1 METPAPTR
9 RLVWI
14 DWLRVIAVL
23 LIFAFHSGRVFNVGE
38 QFYAKSAQT
47 SVFLTWFVVGFF
59 SFWQMPL
66 LFLLAGMSSYF
77 ALGKRTGRQYLKE
90 RALRLLVPF
99 FFGTLVIVTPQMWYG
114 ARTNAGYTGSL
125 TQFYV
130 DYFTL
135 KWGLISDYQGGP
147 SYGHL
152 WFILYLFIVSLVAL
166 PLFLWIR
173 RGPGE
178 SVGVRVAR
186 ALAKPWWWLVAAF
199 VLLLSTALPET
210 GGHNLFMYLVW
221 FVLGFLLVAGD
232 GPLEAARR
240 WKWVLL
246 VTALPLA
253 WLVAATYDVR
263 DRYPDPSLPI
273 AVNEFGVQLVGWLL
287 CLAAVGIAM
296 TYLDRPTKALTYL
309 AEASYPTYILHQT
322 VIVVAGF
329 YLVQVLPQPL
339 VSWAVLTAGSIA
351 VTYGIYEVFVRRWR
365 PMRFLFGM
373 RPKRPEQTG

>member
-1 METPAPTR
+1 MEAPAPTR

-23 LIFAFHSGRVFNVGE
+23 LIFAFHSARVYNAGE
-38 QFYAKSAQT
+38 LFYAKSVET
-47 SVFLTWFVVGFF
+47 SSFLSWFVVGFF

-77 ALGKRTGRQYLKE
+77 ALGKRTGGQFLKE

-99 FFGTLVIVTPQMWYG
+99 FFGVFVIVPPQTWYG

-125 TQFYV
+125 AQFYV
-130 DYFTL
+130 DYFSL
-135 KWGLISDYQGGP
+135 KWGLITDYRGGP

-152 WFILYLFIVSLVAL
+152 WFILYLFIASAVAL

-178 SVGVRVAR
+178 SVGVRLAG
-186 ALAKPWWWLVAAF
+186 ALAKPWWWVVVAF
-199 VLLLSTALPET
+199 GLLLTTALPEF
-210 GGHNLFMYLVW
+210 GGHNLFNYVGW
-221 FVLGFLLVAGD
+221 FVLGFLLVAGR

-246 VTALPLA
+246 GVALPLA

-263 DRYPDPSLPI
+263 DRYPDPSFPI

-287 CLAAVGIAM
+287 CLAAIGIGM
-296 TYLDRPTKALTYL
+296 TYLDRSTKALPYL

-322 VIVVAGF
+322 VIVVIGF
-329 YLVQVLPQPL
+329 YLVQALPQPL

-373 RPKRPEQTG
+373 RPKPRERTG